1 MVKYEVGQ
9 LFEVFD
15 NTCGHEFEIGEI
27 VRLKTLDKY
36 GYIESCQDLNG
47 YDYWFVDSDDVRPVS
62 NS

>member
-15 NTCGHEFEIGEI
+15 NTCRHWFEIGEI
-27 VRLKTLDKY
+27 VRLKTLDED
-36 GYIESCQDLNG
+36 GDIESCQDLNG
-47 YDYWFVDSDDVRPVS
+47 YDFWFVDSDDVRPVS